1 MQNEFIQ
8 IDRAEVEQTILDL
21 QQSKAVLERESAALI
36 DRIKATANRIEAL
49 QQKLCQP
56 ARANGK
62 KPRLHK
68 GEGIAAILKVLNGPD
83 GLGMS
88 QVQIAEKTN
97 ISPSTVSR
105 ILSKNTDKVTEGAD
119 HMFRKKTG

>member
-1 MQNEFIQ
+1 MQNEQIL

-21 QQSKAVLERESAALI
+21 QHSKAVLERESLALI
-36 DRIKATANRIEAL
+36 ERIKATANRIEAL

-62 KPRLHK
+62 TPRLRK
-68 GEGIAAILKVLNGPD
+68 GEGIANILKVLNGWD

-88 QVQIAEKTN
+88 QVQIAEKTG

-105 ILSKNTDKVTEGAD
+105 ILSKNTDKVAEGVD
-119 HMFRKKTG
+119 HLFRLKKP